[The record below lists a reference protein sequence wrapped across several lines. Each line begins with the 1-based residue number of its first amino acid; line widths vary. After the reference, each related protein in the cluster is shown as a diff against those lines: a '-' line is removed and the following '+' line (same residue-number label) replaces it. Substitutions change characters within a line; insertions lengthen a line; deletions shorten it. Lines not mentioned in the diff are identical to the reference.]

1 MIVYGLAALLLHT
14 LIEWITDRLAE
25 QTESR
30 SSSALRGTSRQR
42 GGGRSGRA

>member
-14 LIEWITDRLAE
+14 LIEWITDRLAG

-42 GGGRSGRA
+42 GGMRSGRA